1 MQNREVLNVETLFST
16 QIKRSNPVQSSEF
29 DLHSGAHEV
38 LKGVGLTTAD
48 SGGEILSLLGAFS
61 FGNMVFLEAIKK
73 ISGNRLF
80 SEILEKG
87 RIK

>member
-16 QIKRSNPVQSSEF
+16 QIKPSNPVQSSEF

-48 SGGEILSLLGAFS
+48 SGGQRRRDSISSWSLFIWKHGFS
-61 FGNMVFLEAIKK
+61 
-73 ISGNRLF
+73 
-80 SEILEKG
+80 
-87 RIK
+87 